1 MHQEALPEEQ
11 ILIRISDSASILQ
24 MDLNL
29 FVKSEKILLF
39 QLFNG
44 LLQSLR

>member
-29 FVKSEKILLF
+29 FVKSEKIF
-39 QLFNG
+39 TF
-44 LLQSLR
+44 SAF